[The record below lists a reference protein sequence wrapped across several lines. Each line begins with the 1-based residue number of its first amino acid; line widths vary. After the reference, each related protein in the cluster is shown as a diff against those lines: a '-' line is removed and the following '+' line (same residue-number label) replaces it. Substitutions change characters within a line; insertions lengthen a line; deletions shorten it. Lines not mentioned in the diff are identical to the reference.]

1 MLQTISIEYL
11 DFMGQY
17 ILAFYHI
24 SRSFINPADVL
35 TLNNKAQIYTQVEP
49 IAKSECFTILPS
61 IFYRYKFIKCKLT
74 IASIILRKSVQNM
87 WHTAHS
93 KINRFQILPG

>member
-49 IAKSECFTILPS
+49 ITKS
-61 IFYRYKFIKCKLT
+61 
-74 IASIILRKSVQNM
+74 
-87 WHTAHS
+87 
-93 KINRFQILPG
+93 